1 MRREILLSKKVPVKI
16 EYVQNTNG
24 VPIEFVLSDF
34 TIPASASAFA
44 YVKKPSGLE
53 VFSQAEID
61 GNVVIINPTTQMM
74 AEIGYNKLQ
83 VLITAGGN
91 VAASF
96 VVILDVE
103 ENITEDSAVESQNE
117 YSALES
123 LITQANETISAVTAA
138 TQAANSAA
146 SSANTAAGQAN
157 TAASSANNV
166 AEEVENKLDNGDFA
180 ATVSIGNVTTGEP
193 GTNASVTNSGTEND
207 AVFDFT
213 IPRGDPGSIENV
225 EEQPVTFTEASA
237 RENITSGD
245 DFATLFGKIQKFFS
259 DTSPLLEDSGWQ
271 AINTTGKY
279 QGVSAHMPQC
289 RKIGNMVEV
298 SGAIRNTTNQIA
310 GSTTE
315 VTLGTLPSSDY
326 YPSKMV
332 VGSGTTAAENI
343 CQIRVNTNGTITA
356 SRASEPGSA
365 GYTSI
370 PANTAIFFHEVFL
383 VD

>member
-103 ENITEDSAVESQNE
+103 ENITEDYAVESQNE

-123 LITQANETISAVTAA
+123 LIAQANETISAVTAA
-138 TQAANSAA
+138 TNAANS
-146 SSANTAAGQAN
+146 
-157 TAASSANNV
+157 AASSANNV

-180 ATVSIGNVTTGEP
+180 ATVSVGTVTTGKP

-207 AVFDFT
+207 AVLNFT

-225 EEQPVTFTEASA
+225 EQQQVTFTEAST
-237 RENITSGD
+237 RKNITSGD

-310 GSTTE
+310 GSTSE
-315 VTLGTLPSSDY
+315 VTLGTLPSADY

-332 VGSGTTAAENI
+332 VGSGTTATENI

>member
-34 TIPASASAFA
+34 TIPGSASAFA

-74 AEIGYNKLQ
+74 AEIGYNKMQ

-96 VVILDVE
+96 VVVLDVE

-138 TQAANSAA
+138 TNAANSAA
-146 SSANTAAGQAN
+146 LSANTAAGQAN
-157 TAASSANNV
+157 TASSSANNV
-166 AEEVENKLDNGDFA
+166 AEEVKSKLENGDFA
-180 ATVSIGNVTTGEP
+180 ATVSVGTVSTGEP
-193 GTNASVTNSGTEND
+193 GTNAAVTNSGTEND

-225 EEQPVTFTEASA
+225 EQQTVTFTEAST
-237 RENITSGD
+237 RENIASGD
-245 DFATLFGKIQKFFS
+245 TFATLFGKIQKFFS
-259 DTSPLLEDSGWQ
+259 DTSPLLDDSGWQ
-271 AINTTGKY
+271 AINTSGNY
-279 QGVSAHMPQC
+279 QGVTAHMPQC
-289 RKIGNMVEV
+289 RKIGNVVEV

-332 VGSGTTAAENI
+332 VGSGTTNTEAI
-343 CQIRVNTNGTITA
+343 CQIRVNTDGTITA
-356 SRASEPGSA
+356 SRASEAGSP
-365 GYTSI
+365 GYTSL
-370 PANTAIFFHEVFL
+370 PANTAVFFHEVFF

>member
-138 TQAANSAA
+138 TNAANSAA

-166 AEEVENKLDNGDFA
+166 AVEVKNKLDGGEFA
-180 ATVSIGNVTTGEP
+180 ATVSIGNVTTGDP
-193 GTNASVTNSGTEND
+193 GTNASVTNSGTVND
-207 AVFDFT
+207 AVFNFT

-225 EEQPVTFTEASA
+225 EGQPVTFTEAST

-245 DFATLFGKIQKFFS
+245 NFATLFGKIQKFFS
-259 DTSPLLEDSGWQ
+259 DASPLLDDSGWQ
-271 AINTTGKY
+271 AINTTGDY
-279 QGVSAHMPQC
+279 QGVSALMPQC
-289 RKIGNMVEV
+289 RKIGNVVEV
-298 SGAIRNTTNQIA
+298 SGAIRNTANQIA

-315 VTLGTLPSSDY
+315 STLGTLPSADY

-332 VGSGTTAAENI
+332 VGGGTTAKENI

-356 SRASEPGSA
+356 SRASKPGTD

-370 PANTAIFFHEVFL
+370 PANTAVFFHEVFF
-383 VD
+383 VN

>member
-1 MRREILLSKKVPVKI
+1 MRREILLSKKLPVKI

-91 VAASF
+91 VAATF

-123 LITQANETISAVTAA
+123 LIAQANETITAVTAA
-138 TQAANSAA
+138 TQAANTAA
-146 SSANTAAGQAN
+146 SSANSAAGQAN

-166 AEEVENKLDNGDFA
+166 AEEVESKLDNGDFA
-180 ATVSIGNVTTGEP
+180 ATVSLGTVTTGDP
-193 GTNASVTNSGTEND
+193 GTNAAVTNSGTEND
-207 AVFDFT
+207 AVFNFT
-213 IPRGDPGSIENV
+213 IPRGDPGSVENLSQ
-225 EEQPVTFTEASA
+225 QPVTFTESEE
-237 RENITSGD
+237 RENIQSGD
-245 DFATLFGKIQKFFS
+245 TLASIFGKIQKFYDDTNPTLEDTSWASLPLAAGFS
-259 DTSPLLEDSGWQ
+259 DVTNYPAEYKK
-271 AINTTGKY
+271 TGKTIEIR
-279 QGVSAHMPQC
+279 GAVKSDNGD
-289 RKIGNMVEV
+289 IG
-298 SGAIRNTTNQIA
+298 

-315 VTLGTLPSSDY
+315 VTIGTLPAGFR
-326 YPSKMV
+326 PTKMV
-332 VGSGTTAAENI
+332 CEIHHAYNYHRY
-343 CQIRVNTNGTITA
+343 QMRVNTDGTVTVSRAISSYQSGGYFDIPEGGTIFIGA
-356 SRASEPGSA
+356 
-365 GYTSI
+365 
-370 PANTAIFFHEVFL
+370 VFTNL
-383 VD
+383 

>member
-83 VLITAGGN
+83 VLITAYGN

-123 LITQANETISAVTAA
+123 LIAQANDTISAVTAA
-138 TQAANSAA
+138 TNAANSAA

-166 AEEVENKLDNGDFA
+166 AVEVKNKLDGGEFA
-180 ATVSIGNVTTGEP
+180 ATVSIGNVTTGDP

-207 AVFDFT
+207 AVFNFT

-225 EEQPVTFTEASA
+225 EVQPVTFTEAST

-259 DTSPLLEDSGWQ
+259 DASPLLDDSGWQ
-271 AINTTGKY
+271 AINTSGNY
-279 QGVSAHMPQC
+279 QGVAAHMPQC
-289 RKIGNMVEV
+289 RKIGNVVEI
-298 SGAIRNTTNQIA
+298 SGSIRNTKNNIA

-315 VTLGTLPSSDY
+315 VTIGTLPSSDY

-332 VGSGTTAAENI
+332 VGSGTTNTEAI
-343 CQIRVNTNGTITA
+343 CQIRVNTDGTVTA

-365 GYTSI
+365 GYTSL
-370 PANTAIFFHEVFL
+370 PANTAVFFHEVFF

>member
-83 VLITAGGN
+83 VLITADGN

-103 ENITEDSAVESQNE
+103 ENITEDSAVESKNE

-123 LITQANETISAVTAA
+123 LIAQANETISAVTAA
-138 TQAANSAA
+138 TNAANSAA

-166 AEEVENKLDNGDFA
+166 AVEVKNKLDGGEFA
-180 ATVSIGNVTTGEP
+180 ATVSIGNVTTGDP

-207 AVFDFT
+207 AVFNFT

-225 EEQPVTFTEASA
+225 EGQPVTFTEAST

-245 DFATLFGKIQKFFS
+245 DFSTLFGKIQKFFS
-259 DTSPLLEDSGWQ
+259 DASPLLYDSGWQ
-271 AINTTGKY
+271 AINTSGKY
-279 QGVSAHMPQC
+279 QGLAALMPQC
-289 RKIGNMVEV
+289 RKIGNVVEV
-298 SGAIRNTTNQIA
+298 SGAIRNTTDQIA
-310 GSTTE
+310 GSATE
-315 VTLGTLPSSDY
+315 STLGTLPSADY

-332 VGSGTTAAENI
+332 VGGGTTAKENI

-356 SRASEPGSA
+356 SRASKPGTA
-365 GYTSI
+365 GYTPI
-370 PANTAIFFHEVFL
+370 PANTAVFFHEVFF

>member
-34 TIPASASAFA
+34 TIPASASAFTC
-44 YVKKPSGLE
+44 VKKPSGLE

-123 LITQANETISAVTAA
+123 LIVQANETISAVTAA
-138 TQAANSAA
+138 TNAANSAA

-166 AEEVENKLDNGDFA
+166 AVEVKNKLDGGEFA

-207 AVFDFT
+207 AVFNFT

-225 EEQPVTFTEASA
+225 EGQPVTFTEAST

-245 DFATLFGKIQKFFS
+245 NFATLFGKIQKFFS
-259 DTSPLLEDSGWQ
+259 DASPLLYDSGWQ
-271 AINTTGKY
+271 AINTSVNY
-279 QGVSAHMPQC
+279 EGVAALMPRC
-289 RKIGNMVEV
+289 RKIGNVVEV
-298 SGAIRNTTNQIA
+298 SGAIRNTANQIA

-315 VTLGTLPSSDY
+315 STLGTLPSADY

-332 VGSGTTAAENI
+332 VGGGTTAKENI

-356 SRASEPGSA
+356 SRASKPGTA
-365 GYTSI
+365 GYTPI
-370 PANTAIFFHEVFL
+370 PANTAVFFHEVFF

>member
-83 VLITAGGN
+83 VLITADGN

-138 TQAANSAA
+138 TNAANSAA

-166 AEEVENKLDNGDFA
+166 AVEVKNKLDGGEFA
-180 ATVSIGNVTTGEP
+180 ATVSIGNVTTGDP

-207 AVFDFT
+207 AVFNFT

-225 EEQPVTFTEASA
+225 EGQPVTFTEAST

-245 DFATLFGKIQKFFS
+245 DFSTLFGKIQKFFS
-259 DTSPLLEDSGWQ
+259 DASPLLYDSGWQ
-271 AINTTGKY
+271 AINTSGKY
-279 QGVSAHMPQC
+279 QGVAALMPQC
-289 RKIGNMVEV
+289 RKIGNVVEV
-298 SGAIRNTTNQIA
+298 SGAIRNTTDQIA
-310 GSTTE
+310 GSATE
-315 VTLGTLPSSDY
+315 STLGTLPSADY

-332 VGSGTTAAENI
+332 VGGGTTAKENI

-356 SRASEPGSA
+356 SRASKPGTA
-365 GYTSI
+365 GYTPI
-370 PANTAIFFHEVFL
+370 PANTAVFFHEVFF

>member
-83 VLITAGGN
+83 VLITADGN

-103 ENITEDSAVESQNE
+103 ENITEDSAVESKNE

-123 LITQANETISAVTAA
+123 LIAQANETISAVTAA
-138 TQAANSAA
+138 TNAANSAA

-166 AEEVENKLDNGDFA
+166 AVEVKNKLDGGEFA
-180 ATVSIGNVTTGEP
+180 ATVSIGNVTTGDP

-207 AVFDFT
+207 AVFNFT

-225 EEQPVTFTEASA
+225 EVQPVTFTEAST

-245 DFATLFGKIQKFFS
+245 DFSTLFGKIQKFFS
-259 DTSPLLEDSGWQ
+259 DASPLLYDSGWQ
-271 AINTTGKY
+271 AINTSGKY
-279 QGVSAHMPQC
+279 QGVAALMPQC
-289 RKIGNMVEV
+289 RKIGNVVEV
-298 SGAIRNTTNQIA
+298 SGAIRNTTDQIA
-310 GSTTE
+310 GSATE
-315 VTLGTLPSSDY
+315 STLGTLPSADY

-332 VGSGTTAAENI
+332 VGGGTTAKENI

-356 SRASEPGSA
+356 SRASKPGTA
-365 GYTSI
+365 GYTPI
-370 PANTAIFFHEVFL
+370 PANTAVFFHEVFF

>member
-83 VLITAGGN
+83 VLITAYGN

-123 LITQANETISAVTAA
+123 LIAQANDTISAVTAA
-138 TQAANSAA
+138 TNAANSAA

-166 AEEVENKLDNGDFA
+166 AVEVKNKLDGGEFA

-207 AVFDFT
+207 AVFNFT
-213 IPRGDPGSIENV
+213 IPRGDPGSIENLEV
-225 EEQPVTFTEASA
+225 QPVTFTEAST

-259 DTSPLLEDSGWQ
+259 DASPLLYDSGWQ
-271 AINTTGKY
+271 AINTSGNY
-279 QGVSAHMPQC
+279 NAVAGHMPQC
-289 RKIGNMVEV
+289 RKIGNVVEV
-298 SGAIRNTTNQIA
+298 SGAIRNTTDKIA

-315 VTLGTLPSSDY
+315 STLGTLPSADY

-332 VGSGTTAAENI
+332 VGGGTTAKENI
-343 CQIRVNTNGTITA
+343 CQIRVNTDGTVTA
-356 SRASEPGSA
+356 SRASKPGSA
-365 GYTSI
+365 GYTPL
-370 PANTAIFFHEVFL
+370 PANTAVFFHEVFF

>member
-1 MRREILLSKKVPVKI
+1 MRREILLSKKVPIKI

-34 TIPASASAFA
+34 TIPANASAFA

-74 AEIGYNKLQ
+74 AEIGYSKLQ
-83 VLITAGGN
+83 VLITASGN

-96 VVILDVE
+96 VAVLDVE

-123 LITQANETISAVTAA
+123 LIAQANETISAVTAA
-138 TQAANSAA
+138 TNAANSAA
-146 SSANTAAGQAN
+146 SSANAAAGQASS
-157 TAASSANNV
+157 AASSANNV
-166 AEEVENKLDNGDFA
+166 AEEVENKLDSGDFA
-180 ATVSIGNVTTGEP
+180 ATVSVGNVTTGEP
-193 GTNASVTNSGTEND
+193 GTSAAVTNSGTEND
-207 AVFDFT
+207 SVLNFT
-213 IPRGDPGSIENV
+213 LPRGDPGSIENV
-225 EEQPVTFTEASA
+225 EQQQVTFTEAST
-237 RENITSGD
+237 RENVASGD

-271 AINTTGKY
+271 AINTSGNY

-289 RKIGNMVEV
+289 RKIGNVVEV
-298 SGAIRNTTNQIA
+298 SGAIRNTANQIA

-315 VTLGTLPSSDY
+315 STLGTLPSADY

-332 VGSGTTAAENI
+332 VGGGTTATENI
-343 CQIRVNTNGTITA
+343 CQIRVTNNGKIPA
-356 SRASEPGSA
+356 SRATEPGSC
-365 GYTSI
+365 G
-370 PANTAIFFHEVFL
+370 
-383 VD
+383 